1 MSEIKHPW
9 KARLSVGIIMLLL
22 AFLGMVVTDVRSKGG
37 WDYWKWAVPVYAI
50 LALWLSWYMRKQ
62 RQVITPITLGHEVLH
77 WLGVIAAVFAVS
89 FFVHLG
95 IISRFIAGIF
105 DLTLLSLG
113 IFIAGIYIESTF
125 LWIGIVLGLFS
136 CLSAMVVQYL
146 YAILIPLMVGGV
158 AVLGIILWISH
169 RKMKKDQE

>member
-1 MSEIKHPW
+1 
-9 KARLSVGIIMLLL
+9 
-22 AFLGMVVTDVRSKGG
+22 MVVTDVRSKGG
-37 WDYWKWAVPVYAI
+37 WDYWKWVVPVYAI

-77 WLGVIAAVFAVS
+77 WLGVIGAVFAVS